1 MTPELHKK
9 LTAWRQH
16 LHAHPELS
24 LQEKATAAFVQEK
37 LTELGIP
44 FEAGIGGHGVVA
56 TLTRGSAEGRVGL
69 RADMD
74 ALPITEDT
82 GLAYAS
88 KTPGVMH
95 ACGHD
100 GHTAS
105 LLGAA
110 ALLAA
115 DTDWS
120 GTVDFIF
127 QPAEEGFGG
136 SRAMVAAGLFE
147 RFPMDRVFGFHNWP
161 GLDAGTIAVHD
172 GVVMASGGRVTITIE
187 GHAGH
192 AGMPHL
198 TRDPVMAAGHL
209 IVAMQSIVSRS
220 VDPLDT
226 AVLSLCTIE
235 GGTAPNQIAGKVVIR
250 GTLRHHRNDVKDIL
264 LARIADICAGIA
276 TSFDVKVT
284 PDIVMG
290 VGVTI
295 NSPEE
300 ADFARMAADKVRAQV
315 QARSCAQHG
324 GRGFR
329 LLPPDG
335 APARSSGSATDPC
348 ATAPSCTARATI
360 STTRSS
366 PWHRAGWPKSP
377 RRRCRRTEGAPWLP
391 RIGCAR
397 IGTRSSQRDPD
408 EPARIRFGANG
419 GNRACGRGID
429 GRSRGRQA
437 GRARHRQR
445 RLQERA
451 RAAQSAERRER
462 HRRGAEAAWLHRLP
476 GYERRLR

>member
-1 MTPELHKK
+1 MVAAVTIRESRALPPELHKK
-9 LTAWRQH
+9 LTEWRRH

-44 FEAGIGGHGVVA
+44 FKAGIGGHGIVA
-56 TLTRGSAEGRVGL
+56 TLRRGSAQGRVGL

-74 ALPITEDT
+74 ALPITEET

-88 KTPGVMH
+88 TTPGVMH

-161 GLDAGTIAVHD
+161 GLEAGTIAVHD
-172 GVVMASGGRVTITIE
+172 GVVMASGGRITITIE

-209 IVAMQSIVSRS
+209 IVALQAVVSRS

-235 GGTAPNQIAGKVVIR
+235 GGTAPNQIAGKVTIR
-250 GTLRHHRNDVKDIL
+250 GTLRYHRDNVKDTIL
-264 LARIADICAGIA
+264 EGIERTCAGIA
-276 TSFDVKVT
+276 TSFGVKVT
-284 PDIVMG
+284 PEIVMG
-290 VGVTI
+290 VGVVI
-295 NSPEE
+295 NTPAE
-300 ADFARMAADKVRAQV
+300 AGLARIAAETAQAPLRRDLAPSMAGEDFAFYLQKRPGAFVWIGNGPLR
-315 QARSCAQHG
+315 
-324 GRGFR
+324 
-329 LLPPDG
+329 DG
-335 APARSSGSATDPC
+335 AELHGPRYDFNDAILPVASTWMAEV
-348 ATAPSCTARATI
+348 AKTALAS
-360 STTRSS
+360 
-366 PWHRAGWPKSP
+366 
-377 RRRCRRTEGAPWLP
+377 
-391 RIGCAR
+391 
-397 IGTRSSQRDPD
+397 
-408 EPARIRFGANG
+408 N
-419 GNRACGRGID
+419 
-429 GRSRGRQA
+429 
-437 GRARHRQR
+437 
-445 RLQERA
+445 
-451 RAAQSAERRER
+451 
-462 HRRGAEAAWLHRLP
+462 
-476 GYERRLR
+476 

>member
-1 MTPELHKK
+1 MRIIRYGGGIAISGKSRALTPELHQK
-9 LTAWRQH
+9 LIAWRRH

-24 LQEKATAAFVQEK
+24 LQEKATAAFVQER
-37 LTELGIP
+37 LIELGIP
-44 FEAGIGGHGVVA
+44 FEAGIGGHGIVA
-56 TLTRGSAEGRVGL
+56 TLTRGSAQARVGL

-136 SRAMVAAGLFE
+136 SRAMVGAGLFE
-147 RFPMDRVFGFHNWP
+147 RFPMQRVFGFHNWP
-161 GLDAGTIAVHD
+161 GLEAGTIAVHD

-209 IVAMQSIVSRS
+209 IVALQSIVSRS
-220 VDPLDT
+220 IDPLDT

-235 GGTAPNQIAGKVVIR
+235 GGTAPNQVAGKVVIR
-250 GTLRHHRNDVKDIL
+250 GTLRHHLNGVKDII
-264 LARIADICAGIA
+264 LARIGEICAGIA

-295 NSPEE
+295 NTPDE
-300 ADFARMAADKVRAQV
+300 AGFARMAADKVGAPVRRDLAPSMAGEDFAFYLQQRPGAFV
-315 QARSCAQHG
+315 WIGNGALR
-324 GRGFR
+324 
-329 LLPPDG
+329 DG
-335 APARSSGSATDPC
+335 AELHGPRYDFNDAILPVASRWMAEVAKTALSA
-348 ATAPSCTARATI
+348 
-360 STTRSS
+360 
-366 PWHRAGWPKSP
+366 
-377 RRRCRRTEGAPWLP
+377 
-391 RIGCAR
+391 
-397 IGTRSSQRDPD
+397 
-408 EPARIRFGANG
+408 N
-419 GNRACGRGID
+419 
-429 GRSRGRQA
+429 
-437 GRARHRQR
+437 
-445 RLQERA
+445 
-451 RAAQSAERRER
+451 
-462 HRRGAEAAWLHRLP
+462 
-476 GYERRLR
+476 

>member
-1 MTPELHKK
+1 MVATADTIRKSPALTSDLHKK
-9 LTAWRQH
+9 LTEWRRH

-44 FEAGIGGHGVVA
+44 FKAGIGGHGVVA
-56 TLTRGSAEGRVGL
+56 TLRRGSAEGRVGL

-88 KTPGVMH
+88 TTPGVMH

-115 DTDWS
+115 DTNWS

-161 GLDAGTIAVHD
+161 GLEAGTVAVHD
-172 GVVMASGGRVTITIE
+172 GVVMASGGRITITIE

-209 IVAMQSIVSRS
+209 IVALQTIVSRS

-226 AVLSLCTIE
+226 AVLSLCTID
-235 GGTAPNQIAGKVVIR
+235 GGTAPNQIAGRVTIR
-250 GTLRHHRNDVKDIL
+250 GTLRYHRDGVKDTIL
-264 LARIADICAGIA
+264 DGIERTCAGIA
-276 TSFDVKVT
+276 TSFGVKVT
-284 PDIVMG
+284 PEIVMG
-290 VGVTI
+290 VGVVI
-295 NSPEE
+295 NTPAE
-300 ADFARMAADKVRAQV
+300 ADLARIAADKAQAPVRRDLAPSMAGEDFAFYLQKRPGAFV
-315 QARSCAQHG
+315 WIGNGPLR
-324 GRGFR
+324 
-329 LLPPDG
+329 DG
-335 APARSSGSATDPC
+335 AELHGPRYDFNDAILPVASTWMAEV
-348 ATAPSCTARATI
+348 AKTALAS
-360 STTRSS
+360 
-366 PWHRAGWPKSP
+366 
-377 RRRCRRTEGAPWLP
+377 
-391 RIGCAR
+391 
-397 IGTRSSQRDPD
+397 
-408 EPARIRFGANG
+408 N
-419 GNRACGRGID
+419 
-429 GRSRGRQA
+429 
-437 GRARHRQR
+437 
-445 RLQERA
+445 
-451 RAAQSAERRER
+451 
-462 HRRGAEAAWLHRLP
+462 
-476 GYERRLR
+476 

>member
-1 MTPELHKK
+1 MTPELHQT

-24 LQEKATAAFVQEK
+24 LQEKATAAFVQDK
-37 LTELGIP
+37 LTELGIG

-56 TLTRGSAEGRVGL
+56 TLTRGSAQGRVGL

-82 GLAYAS
+82 GLPYAS
-88 KTPGVMH
+88 KNPGVMH

-115 DTDWS
+115 DKSWS

-127 QPAEEGFGG
+127 QPAEEGYGG
-136 SRAMVAAGLFE
+136 SRAMVAAGLFD

-161 GLDAGTIAVHD
+161 GLEAGTIAVHD

-209 IVAMQSIVSRS
+209 IVAMQAIVSRS

-235 GGTAPNQIAGKVVIR
+235 GGTAPNQVAGRVTIR
-250 GTLRHHRNDVKDIL
+250 GTLRYHRNAVKDIIL
-264 LARIADICAGIA
+264 TRISNICAGIA
-276 TSFDVKVT
+276 TSFGVKVT

-290 VGVTI
+290 VGVVI
-295 NSPEE
+295 NTPEE
-300 ADFARMAADKVRAQV
+300 AGLARMAAAKV
-315 QARSCAQHG
+315 QAPVRRDLAPSMAGEDFASYLQQRPG
-324 GRGFR
+324 AFVWIGNGPLR
-329 LLPPDG
+329 DG
-335 APARSSGSATDPC
+335 AELHGPRYDFNDAILPVASRWMAEIARTALSA
-348 ATAPSCTARATI
+348 
-360 STTRSS
+360 
-366 PWHRAGWPKSP
+366 
-377 RRRCRRTEGAPWLP
+377 
-391 RIGCAR
+391 
-397 IGTRSSQRDPD
+397 
-408 EPARIRFGANG
+408 N
-419 GNRACGRGID
+419 
-429 GRSRGRQA
+429 
-437 GRARHRQR
+437 
-445 RLQERA
+445 
-451 RAAQSAERRER
+451 
-462 HRRGAEAAWLHRLP
+462 
-476 GYERRLR
+476 

>member
-1 MTPELHKK
+1 MVAGSRHHPKVPALTPELHQK
-9 LTAWRQH
+9 LTQWRRH

-44 FEAGIGGHGVVA
+44 FEAGIGGHGIVA
-56 TLTRGSAEGRVGL
+56 TLARGSAQGRVGL

-88 KTPGVMH
+88 KHPGVMH

-100 GHTAS
+100 GHTTS

-115 DTDWS
+115 DTSWS

-127 QPAEEGFGG
+127 QPAEEGYGG

-161 GLDAGTIAVHD
+161 GLQAGTIAVHD
-172 GVVMASGGRVTITIE
+172 GVVMASGGRVTITID

-209 IVAMQSIVSRS
+209 IVAMQSVVSRS

-235 GGTAPNQIAGKVVIR
+235 GGTAPNQIAGRVTIR
-250 GTLRHHRNDVKDIL
+250 GTLRFHREGIKGVIL
-264 LARIADICAGIA
+264 DRIERICAGIA
-276 TSFDVKVT
+276 TSFGVKVT
-284 PDIVMG
+284 PEIVMG
-290 VGVTI
+290 VGVVI
-295 NSPEE
+295 NTPDE
-300 ADFARMAADKVRAQV
+300 AGLARLAAEKVRAEV
-315 QARSCAQHG
+315 RRDLAPSMAGEDFAHYLKRCPGAFVWIG
-324 GRGFR
+324 NGELR
-329 LLPPDG
+329 DG
-335 APARSSGSATDPC
+335 AELHGPRYDFNDAILPVTSSWMAEV
-348 ATAPSCTARATI
+348 A
-360 STTRSS
+360 
-366 PWHRAGWPKSP
+366 K
-377 RRRCRRTEGAPWLP
+377 
-391 RIGCAR
+391 
-397 IGTRSSQRDPD
+397 
-408 EPARIRFGANG
+408 
-419 GNRACGRGID
+419 
-429 GRSRGRQA
+429 
-437 GRARHRQR
+437 
-445 RLQERA
+445 
-451 RAAQSAERRER
+451 AALASN
-462 HRRGAEAAWLHRLP
+462 
-476 GYERRLR
+476 

>member
-1 MTPELHKK
+1 MTPELHQK

-24 LQEKATAAFVQEK
+24 LQEKATAAFVQDR

-44 FEAGIGGHGVVA
+44 FVSDIGGHGIVA
-56 TLTRGSAEGRVGL
+56 TLMRGHAQRRVGL

-82 GLAYAS
+82 GLPYAS

-136 SRAMVAAGLFE
+136 SRAMVAAGLFD
-147 RFPMDRVFGFHNWP
+147 RFPMERVFGFHNWP
-161 GLDAGTIAVHD
+161 GLAAGTIAVHD
-172 GVVMASGGRVTITIE
+172 GVVMASGGRITITIE

-209 IVAMQSIVSRS
+209 IVALQSIVARG

-235 GGTAPNQIAGKVVIR
+235 GGTAPNQIAGRVTIR
-250 GTLRHHRNDVKDIL
+250 GTLRYHRDTVKDTIL
-264 LARIADICAGIA
+264 DGIERSCAGIA
-276 TSFDVKVT
+276 TSFGVKVT
-284 PDIVMG
+284 PEIIWG
-290 VGVTI
+290 VGVVI
-295 NSPEE
+295 NTPAE
-300 ADFARMAADKVRAQV
+300 AGLARIAAEKVQAPVRRDLAPSMAGEDFAFYLQQRPGAFVWIGNGDLR
-315 QARSCAQHG
+315 
-324 GRGFR
+324 
-329 LLPPDG
+329 DG
-335 APARSSGSATDPC
+335 AELHGPRYDFNDAILPVASSWMAEV
-348 ATAPSCTARATI
+348 AKTALAS
-360 STTRSS
+360 
-366 PWHRAGWPKSP
+366 
-377 RRRCRRTEGAPWLP
+377 
-391 RIGCAR
+391 
-397 IGTRSSQRDPD
+397 
-408 EPARIRFGANG
+408 N
-419 GNRACGRGID
+419 
-429 GRSRGRQA
+429 
-437 GRARHRQR
+437 
-445 RLQERA
+445 
-451 RAAQSAERRER
+451 
-462 HRRGAEAAWLHRLP
+462 
-476 GYERRLR
+476 

>member
-1 MTPELHKK
+1 MPPELHKK
-9 LTAWRQH
+9 LTEWRRH

-44 FEAGIGGHGVVA
+44 FKAGIGGHGIVA
-56 TLTRGSAEGRVGL
+56 TLRRGSAQGRVGL

-74 ALPITEDT
+74 ALPITEET

-88 KTPGVMH
+88 TTPGVMH

-161 GLDAGTIAVHD
+161 GLEAGTIAVHD
-172 GVVMASGGRVTITIE
+172 GVVMASGGRITITIE

-209 IVAMQSIVSRS
+209 IVALQAVVSRS

-235 GGTAPNQIAGKVVIR
+235 GGTAPNQIAGKVTIR
-250 GTLRHHRNDVKDIL
+250 GTLRYHRDNVKDTIL
-264 LARIADICAGIA
+264 EGIERTCAGIA
-276 TSFDVKVT
+276 TSFGVKVT
-284 PDIVMG
+284 PEIVMG
-290 VGVTI
+290 VGVVI
-295 NSPEE
+295 NTPAE
-300 ADFARMAADKVRAQV
+300 AGLARIAAETAQAPLRRDLAPSMAGEDFAFYLQKRPGAFVWIGNGPLR
-315 QARSCAQHG
+315 
-324 GRGFR
+324 
-329 LLPPDG
+329 DG
-335 APARSSGSATDPC
+335 AELHGPRYDFNDAILPVASTWMAEV
-348 ATAPSCTARATI
+348 AKTALAS
-360 STTRSS
+360 
-366 PWHRAGWPKSP
+366 
-377 RRRCRRTEGAPWLP
+377 
-391 RIGCAR
+391 
-397 IGTRSSQRDPD
+397 
-408 EPARIRFGANG
+408 N
-419 GNRACGRGID
+419 
-429 GRSRGRQA
+429 
-437 GRARHRQR
+437 
-445 RLQERA
+445 
-451 RAAQSAERRER
+451 
-462 HRRGAEAAWLHRLP
+462 
-476 GYERRLR
+476 

>member
-1 MTPELHKK
+1 MTPELHQK
-9 LTAWRQH
+9 LTTWRQH

-44 FEAGIGGHGVVA
+44 FEAGIGGHGIVA

-88 KTPGVMH
+88 RNPGVMH

-110 ALLAA
+110 ALLAE

-136 SRAMVAAGLFE
+136 SRAMVGAGLFD
-147 RFPMDRVFGFHNWP
+147 RFPMTKVFGFHNWP
-161 GLDAGTIAVHD
+161 GLEAGTIAVHD
-172 GVVMASGGRVTITIE
+172 GVVMASGGRVSITIE

-209 IVAMQSIVSRS
+209 IVALQSIVSRS

-235 GGTAPNQIAGKVVIR
+235 GGTARNQIAGRVAIG
-250 GTLRHHRNDVKDIL
+250 GTMRYHRDAVKSTIV
-264 LARIADICAGIA
+264 ARIEQICAGIA
-276 TSFDVKVT
+276 TSFGVKVT
-284 PDIVMG
+284 PEIVMG
-290 VGVTI
+290 VGTVI
-295 NSPEE
+295 NTPAE
-300 ADFARMAADKVRAQV
+300 AGLARLAAEKLQAKLRTDLAPSMAGEDFAFYLQQRPGAFVWIGNGELRDGAELHGPRYDFNDAILPVASGWMAEVAKTALSANR
-315 QARSCAQHG
+315 QAR
-324 GRGFR
+324 R
-329 LLPPDG
+329 
-335 APARSSGSATDPC
+335 RS
-348 ATAPSCTARATI
+348 
-360 STTRSS
+360 
-366 PWHRAGWPKSP
+366 
-377 RRRCRRTEGAPWLP
+377 
-391 RIGCAR
+391 
-397 IGTRSSQRDPD
+397 
-408 EPARIRFGANG
+408 
-419 GNRACGRGID
+419 
-429 GRSRGRQA
+429 
-437 GRARHRQR
+437 
-445 RLQERA
+445 
-451 RAAQSAERRER
+451 
-462 HRRGAEAAWLHRLP
+462 
-476 GYERRLR
+476 